1 VIFQYGIAYESNAS
15 GQWEIFVAR
24 FPQLGNREPI
34 GVGRDPRW
42 SADGRELFY
51 VSLDGRHIYSV
62 KVQPG
67 PTVKFGQPQV
77 AVAAGMIPIQGGDS
91 ATTFWAWLS
100 DHPR

>member
-1 VIFQYGIAYESNAS
+1 M
-15 GQWEIFVAR
+15 
-24 FPQLGNREPI
+24 
-34 GVGRDPRW
+34 GRDPRW

-51 VSLDGRHIYSV
+51 VSQDGREIYSV

-91 ATTFWAWLS
+91 GYDVLRDGFLVIRNEDAGSGAASTPTIELIQNWTEELKRLVPT
-100 DHPR
+100 D